1 MGITLFERWSPEYA
15 LNNAFEDMQE
25 SGVDG
30 LKKHLTTNALKTV
43 ESFESIS
50 SRPEVAMVTTALMG
64 GNAMKLLLERLSE
77 CEWTIK
83 DVMKGSETSK
93 AIVGFNYQDSMVGTM
108 EMTMIK
114 EDKIWKI
121 DNLAMPKFDKLA
133 LPQQAKPQ
141 QAKPQQTEEPSG
153 E

>member
-1 MGITLFERWSPEYA
+1 MGITFFERWSPEYA

-64 GNAMKLLLERLSE
+64 GNAMSLLLARLSE
-77 CEWTIK
+77 CDWTIK

-108 EMTMIK
+108 EMKMIK

-121 DNLAMPKFDKLA
+121 DNLEMPKFDKLA
-133 LPQQAKPQ
+133 LPQMAKPKQ
-141 QAKPQQTEEPSG
+141 PEEAEEPK
-153 E
+153 EE